1 MSSFFSA
8 LFLDNFYYWSNIYYS
23 RKRRKSQA
31 ANSLITKYFL
41 NLVLSTRIGLVI
53 RPYQGRVM
61 PLNYESQ
68 TQALFSHQSS
78 QGKTIQ
84 SLHCSSMSNSP

>member
-8 LFLDNFYYWSNIYYS
+8 CFLDTSYYWSTLYYS
-23 RKRRKSQA
+23 RKQEKSQA
-31 ANSLITKYFL
+31 ANSLIIKYFL

-61 PLNYESQ
+61 PLNYES
-68 TQALFSHQSS
+68 
-78 QGKTIQ
+78 
-84 SLHCSSMSNSP
+84 